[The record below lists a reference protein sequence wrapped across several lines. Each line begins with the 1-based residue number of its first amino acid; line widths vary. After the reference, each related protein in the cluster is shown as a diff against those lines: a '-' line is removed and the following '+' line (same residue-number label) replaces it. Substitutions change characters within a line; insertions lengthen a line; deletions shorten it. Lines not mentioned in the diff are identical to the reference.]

1 MTSNETLINSCVS
14 PLNEAQR
21 AKLKSLCKL
30 QAKGKNY
37 TAAPNKPLE
46 DYIATLRILYP
57 NMFQS
62 KESLKTRVFVDTPAS
77 IIPYERCV
85 RTVEE
90 SPRNLI
96 LEEV

>member
-1 MTSNETLINSCVS
+1 MTSAETLINDCVS

-30 QAKGKNY
+30 QVKGKDY
-37 TAAPNKPLE
+37 TAVPNKPLE

-62 KESLKTRVFVDTPAS
+62 KESLTTRVFVDTPAS
-77 IIPYERCV
+77 LIPYERCV
-85 RTVEE
+85 RTMEE
-90 SPRNLI
+90 SPRNI
-96 LEEV
+96 TPIEA